1 MERIYVYSN
10 ISKRF
15 EDQTSSLLE
24 RPRLMPDDTYRL
36 VYRANPGR
44 QYSYGSDMVA
54 FVREKEA
61 PIEDRFCYW
70 VGKDRYLNPRRIAR
84 QVSTSN
90 PDYPLQTLV
99 IDERGKRHSYQKD
112 AVVARESLVRGSSLF
127 RYLLDVSIA
136 TRPTD
141 GDEPAR
147 NHLFN
152 QLKSLANDSVRSLA
166 SSFLVKPSPPR
177 APRADAGPVILP
189 FGSSLSQMDAIDAA
203 LDNRISV
210 IQGPPGTG
218 KTQTILN
225 IIANLIVRDKT
236 VLVVSPNDS
245 ATNNVVEKLK
255 REDLGFLVAE
265 MGRRDQQRDFVK
277 RQDKL
282 KSYPVGILR
291 WKRTRDEQKQ
301 LADEVSA
308 GSGLLRE
315 VYGRQRKVAI
325 LRERLRN
332 LELEYSH
339 FGEGS
344 VVDTLTCKGQLN
356 PSRLRALHDEVVA
369 CVNAGRRIPLLSR
382 IRYALMWGIG
392 RWRDYGPAGVD
403 LEIRVDSTLYQ
414 HDLSLMRDAIKSSES
429 FLATHNAGLAIQA
442 VTARSRELFKAA
454 IYDRFGRG
462 MGRTRRHFDD
472 PLEEPEEF
480 RREYPVVTST
490 THDAR
495 KQLGKGGLPFD
506 YVIIDEAS
514 QADLLTGFLALSS
527 ARRAVVVGDRNQ
539 LPCVL
544 SAEHAKSAQA
554 CSLGDLPSSY
564 EYPTHS
570 LLDCLDEIS
579 HSSKAHGI
587 PCTLLREHYRCS
599 PDIIGFCNRQFYGG
613 QLVVMSEAGTHEN
626 VPALGCSIGTELGG
640 RTSDY
645 NEVQTKILKR
655 DVLPRLLARFSA
667 SDIGVAT
674 PYRKEA
680 DGMRERLS
688 GLPDAAPAQL
698 EVGAIHEYQGREKA
712 AIALVATASQP
723 ADLLNNPNLVNVAVS
738 RAQSCLWLIAT
749 QSVTNGEGII
759 ANLRRYIEYHSGSI
773 ERSRVRPVFPYLYSD
788 SSGERDAFLKQMQ
801 ESTSDHDQYFEVQVE
816 VLLKETIESTGML
829 GHIGWCRNYPVE
841 LLVPK
846 DGGMVGS
853 GLLTEEEGRFVR
865 TSAHVD
871 FMLFRHIDNSPLA
884 AFELDEAQNDRG
896 RQAQRDRMKD
906 GIFDKIGLPFR
917 RIRAN
922 EGQDVIVA
930 TLRDG
935 LRQALGPDGF
945 SSRKATSI
953 VIDTDGSW
961 TL

>member
-1 MERIYVYSN
+1 M
-10 ISKRF
+10 
-15 EDQTSSLLE
+15 T
-24 RPRLMPDDTYRL
+24 DDTYKL

-70 VGKDRYLNPRRIAR
+70 VEKDRYLNPRRIAR

-99 IDERGKRHSYQKD
+99 IDERGKRHTYPKE
-112 AVVARESLVRGSSLF
+112 ATVARESLVRGSSLF

-136 TRPTD
+136 TRPTE
-141 GDEPAR
+141 GDEPVR

-177 APRADAGPVILP
+177 SPRADAGPVILP

-203 LDNRISV
+203 LDNRISL

-218 KTQTILN
+218 KTQTVLN

-245 ATNNVVEKLK
+245 ATNHIVEKLK
-255 REDLGFLVAE
+255 REGLGFLVAE
-265 MGRRDQQRDFVK
+265 MGRRDQQRDFIRK
-277 RQDKL
+277 QDRL
-282 KSYPVGILR
+282 KEYPVGILR
-291 WKRTRDEQKQ
+291 WKRTHGEQRQ
-301 LADEVSA
+301 LADEVNA
-308 GSGLLRE
+308 GSRLLRE
-315 VYGRQRKVAI
+315 VYGRQCKVAS
-325 LRERLRN
+325 LRERLRD

-339 FGEGS
+339 FCEGRA
-344 VVDTLTCKGQLN
+344 VDTLASKGQLS
-356 PSRLRALHDEVVA
+356 PSRLRTLHDEVVA
-369 CVNAGRRIPLLSR
+369 CANAGRHIPLLSR

-392 RWRDYGPAGVD
+392 KWRDYGPAGVD
-403 LEIRVDSTLYQ
+403 LEIKVDSTLYQ
-414 HDLSLMRDAIKSSES
+414 HDLSLMRNAVES
-429 FLATHNAGLAIQA
+429 DEGFLATHNAGLAIQA
-442 VTARSRELFKAA
+442 VAMRSKELFKAA
-454 IYDRFGRG
+454 LYDRFGRG

-472 PLEEPEEF
+472 PLKEPEGF

-495 KQLGKGGLPFD
+495 KQLGKGSRPFD

-514 QADLLTGFLALSS
+514 QVDLLTGFLALSS

-544 SAEHAKSAQA
+544 SAEHAKGAQA
-554 CSLGDLPSSY
+554 CSLGDLPSAY

-570 LLDCLDEIS
+570 LLDCLDELS
-579 HSSKAHGI
+579 RLNKECAI
-587 PCTLLREHYRCS
+587 PCTLLKEHYRCA

-613 QLVVMSEAGTHEN
+613 QLVVMSEPDARKD
-626 VPALGCSIGTELGG
+626 VSALGCSIADG
-640 RTSDY
+640 RGKGPGDY
-645 NEVQTKILKR
+645 DEIQAKILKE
-655 DVLPRLLARFSA
+655 DVLPRLLTHFSA

-680 DGMRERLS
+680 DGIRERLS
-688 GLPDAAPAQL
+688 GLPDAASTQL
-698 EVGAIHEYQGREKA
+698 EVGTIHEYQGREKA
-712 AIALVATASQP
+712 AMAIVATAGQP
-723 ADLLNNPNLVNVAVS
+723 TDLPNNPNLLNVAVS

-749 QSVTNGEGII
+749 LDVANGDGAI
-759 ANLRRYIEYHSGSI
+759 ANLRRYIEYHSGPI
-773 ERSRVRPVFPYLYSD
+773 GRPGIRPVFPYLYSD
-788 SSGERDAFLKQMQ
+788 SSGERDAFLEQMQ
-801 ESTSDHDQYFEVQVE
+801 ENSSDQYFEVQVE
-816 VLLKETIESTGML
+816 VLLKETIESMGML
-829 GHIGWCRNYPVE
+829 EHIGWCRNYPLS

-846 DGGMVGS
+846 DGGMVGP
-853 GLLTEEEGRFVR
+853 GLGSVLGFGPLSEEEERFVR
-865 TSAHVD
+865 TAAHVD

-884 AFELDEAQNDRG
+884 AFELDEAQQGRG
-896 RQAQRDRMKD
+896 RPTQHDHMKD
-906 GIFDKIGLPFR
+906 AIFGKIGLPFR
-917 RIRAN
+917 RIGAN
-922 EGQDVIVA
+922 EGRDVIVA

-935 LRQALGPDGF
+935 LRQALGPDGL
-945 SSRKATSI
+945 SSHKTTSV

-961 TL
+961 AP

>member
-24 RPRLMPDDTYRL
+24 RPRLMPDDTYKL

-54 FVREKEA
+54 LVREKEA

-70 VGKDRYLNPRRIAR
+70 VGNDRYLNPRRIAR

-90 PDYPLQTLV
+90 PDYSLQTLV
-99 IDERGKRHSYQKD
+99 IDERGKRHTYQKD
-112 AVVARESLVRGSSLF
+112 ATVARESLVRGSSLF

-245 ATNNVVEKLK
+245 ATNNVVEKL
-255 REDLGFLVAE
+255 RHEGMGFLVAE
-265 MGRRDQQRDFVK
+265 MGRRDQQMDFVRK
-277 RQDKL
+277 QDRL
-282 KSYPVGILR
+282 KPYPVSILR
-291 WKRTRDEQKQ
+291 WKRTRSEQKQ
-301 LADEVSA
+301 LADEVNA
-308 GSGLLRE
+308 GSKLLRE
-315 VYGRQRKVAI
+315 VYGRQRKVAS
-325 LRERLRN
+325 LRERLRD

-344 VVDTLTCKGQLN
+344 TVDTLTCKGQLS
-356 PSRLRALHDEVVA
+356 PSRLRELHDEVVA
-369 CVNAGRRIPLLSR
+369 CANAGRRIPLLSR

-392 RWRDYGPAGVD
+392 RWRDYGSAGVD
-403 LEIRVDSTLYQ
+403 LEIKVDSTLYQ
-414 HDLSLMRDAIKSSES
+414 HDLSLMRDAVES
-429 FLATHNAGLAIQA
+429 DEGFLATHNAGLAIQA
-442 VTARSRELFKAA
+442 VTARSRELFQAA
-454 IYDRFGRG
+454 LYDRFGRG
-462 MGRTRRHFDD
+462 MGRTRRHFED
-472 PLEEPEEF
+472 PMKEPEEF
-480 RREYPVVTST
+480 RGEYPVISST

-514 QADLLTGFLALSS
+514 QVDLLTGFLALSS

-544 SAEHAKSAQA
+544 SAEHAKSAQT
-554 CSLGDLPSSY
+554 CSLGDLPNSY
-564 EYPTHS
+564 EYSTHS
-570 LLDCLDEIS
+570 LLDCLGEIS
-579 HSSKAHGI
+579 RSDKGHRI
-587 PCTLLREHYRCS
+587 PCTLLREHYRCA

-613 QLVVMSEAGTHEN
+613 QLMVMSETGTQKDDA
-626 VPALGCSIGTELGG
+626 PALGCSLGTERGEG
-640 RTSDY
+640 PGDY
-645 NEVQTKILKR
+645 GKAQARILKE
-655 DVLPRLLARFSA
+655 DVLPQLLARFSA

-680 DGMRERLS
+680 DGIRECLS
-688 GLPDAAPAQL
+688 DLPDTASTQL
-698 EVGAIHEYQGREKA
+698 EVGAVREYQGREKA
-712 AIALVATASQP
+712 AMALVTTASQP
-723 ADLLNNPNLVNVAVS
+723 TDLLNNPNLVNVAVS

-749 QSVTNGEGII
+749 RGATNGEGSI
-759 ANLRRYIEYHSGSI
+759 ADLRRYIEYHSGPI
-773 ERSRVRPVFPYLYSD
+773 EQSRVRPVFPYLYSD
-788 SSGERDAFLKQMQ
+788 SSGERDAFLQQMQ
-801 ESTSDHDQYFEVQVE
+801 ENTSDQYFEVQVE
-816 VLLKETIESTGML
+816 VLLKKTIESTGML
-829 GHIGWCRNYPVE
+829 GHIGWCRNYPLK

-853 GLLTEEEGRFVR
+853 GWLAEEERFVS